1 MTQLWQRHLT
11 IPWEVLCSLPN
22 WGKVIGSWYLLS
34 RGHNLG
40 WSTSLSWGSS
50 LSEGRF
56 WERTVM
62 SPPQQPT
69 LVNVQSVPHRS
80 HMYWPG
86 FSNMAVPWFSS
97 YVNLGES
104 FRPLRLSHRILK
116 VQWGLLLSKLPGI
129 QVMLINVAIISS
141 WSSMKIIN
149 WALCLELCTHIS
161 DHWLTSYS
169 WLCHGFF
176 KLHSRI
182 LNSLSTPS
190 SGYGLRERG

>member
-1 MTQLWQRHLT
+1 M
-11 IPWEVLCSLPN
+11 
-22 WGKVIGSWYLLS
+22 
-34 RGHNLG
+34 
-40 WSTSLSWGSS
+40 GSS
-50 LSEGRF
+50 LQSPKLRQGDWVLVPFIKGAQPWTKHLPFLRELPF
-56 WERTVM
+56 WREILGEDSYE
-62 SPPQQPT
+62 SPAAKT
-69 LVNVQSVPHRS
+69 LVNVQSVLHRS

-86 FSNMAVPWFSS
+86 FSNTAAPCFSS
-97 YVNLGES
+97 YVNLGKS

-149 WALCLELCTHIS
+149 WALCLELCTHIP
-161 DHWLTSYS
+161 DHWLTSYM
-169 WLCHGFF
+169 WLCHSFF

-190 SGYGLRERG
+190 SGYGLREHG

>member
-1 MTQLWQRHLT
+1 MTEASND
-11 IPWEVLCSLPN
+11 PM
-22 WGKVIGSWYLLS
+22 
-34 RGHNLG
+34 
-40 WSTSLSWGSS
+40 GSS
-50 LSEGRF
+50 LQSPKLRQGDRVLVPFIKGAQPWVKHLPFLRELPF
-56 WERTVM
+56 WREILGED
-62 SPPQQPT
+62 SYESPQQPT